1 MGARVGRIELQGPL
15 QVRER
20 PVGLIPGAVEG
31 SKLQVGRD
39 TFVAL
44 QRLSVM
50 TLCFVQRIALRQD
63 LADGLL
69 PRIIGKSR
77 LFQRANHFVDAV
89 APVQSGIE
97 TATLYQLGGIGPAE
111 ADETIH
117 SPEPAR

>member
-1 MGARVGRIELQGPL
+1 MGVEVKAVQSQRTVEAADCFRNVGPAFVEESQLVMGARVGRIELQGPL

-50 TLCFVQRIALRQD
+50 TLCFVQRITLRQD
-63 LADGLL
+63 LAD
-69 PRIIGKSR
+69 
-77 LFQRANHFVDAV
+77 
-89 APVQSGIE
+89 
-97 TATLYQLGGIGPAE
+97 
-111 ADETIH
+111 
-117 SPEPAR
+117 